1 VHVKDKLF
9 VVCDDVHEHHASTAS
24 IPGIG
29 AAVAEDDLSNNL
41 SRDEAGHAKR
51 ANSVNGLV
59 GRQLL
64 AAVQEEW
71 TAVIAFCLGV
81 YNAFQFP

>member
-1 VHVKDKLF
+1 VHVRFKHF
-9 VVCDDVHEHHASTAS
+9 TICDDIHGHHDSTAS

-29 AAVAEDDLSNNL
+29 AAVAEDDLTNDL
-41 SRDEAGHAKR
+41 SRDEAGHAQR
-51 ANSVNGLV
+51 ANSINRLI

-64 AAVQEEW
+64 ADVQEEW
-71 TAVIAFCLGV
+71 TAMIAFRLGV